1 MAYPLKLIPMI
12 DLKPYPGNARRHP
25 TDQIDALKSLIRM
38 AGFTAPI
45 IYDFEADHIIAGH
58 GRLIAATQMLDDGE
72 SIPLPGRKGFLP
84 KGKLPTIDGSGMSE
98 AERRAFV
105 IADNK
110 IAQRAT
116 WDEQLLEIEFG
127 QLQDMGF
134 DLSLTAFEPDELR
147 PFIEVPKVEPSSLEE
162 QGRLDQ
168 KAKTTC
174 PKCGHEF

>member
-1 MAYPLKLIPMI
+1 MAYPLKMTSMI

-25 TDQIDALKSLIRM
+25 HDQIEALKELIRM
-38 AGFTAPI
+38 AGFTMPI
-45 IYDFEADHIIAGH
+45 LYDFEADHIIAGH
-58 GRLIAATQMLDDGE
+58 GRLIAATQMLDEGE
-72 SIPLPGRKGFLP
+72 KIPAPGRQGYLP

-98 AERRAFV
+98 AERKAFV

-110 IAQRAT
+110 IAERAT
-116 WDEQLLEIEFG
+116 WDDQMLEVEFG

-134 DLSLTAFEPDELR
+134 DLSLTAFEPEELK
-147 PFIEVPKVEPSSLEE
+147 PFIEVPEVEPSTLED

-168 KAKTTC
+168 KSKTTC